1 MSLSWWERQTE
12 KPGAGV
18 RGPWPPG
25 RTAWP
30 SPWRGR
36 AAWRGSGAPRGQQG
50 TVEHAGRGWRAGRTS
65 QAVTTVHAAAR
76 RLWVHVPRHVSVG
89 HGLLRERA
97 RGRGLSRRHV
107 TEHTA
112 AGPAACPLP
121 WPTGGAAGRREIL
134 GTFAWEQEAD
144 GLWGQHG
151 ASPYCVPA
159 RPGEGP
165 CRVTDSRVDRRGD
178 TSRTEEAS
186 STRPSP

>member
-1 MSLSWWERQTE
+1 MGEADGEARSRSARTVAPRQDRLAQPVAWTGGVE
-12 KPGAGV
+12 GQRGPPGAAGN
-18 RGPWPPG
+18 RGARRKRLEGRQDVPG
-25 RTAWP
+25 SDDSA
-30 SPWRGR
+30 
-36 AAWRGSGAPRGQQG
+36 RGSPEAVGPRP
-50 TVEHAGRGWRAGRTS
+50 
-65 QAVTTVHAAAR
+65 AAR
-76 RLWVHVPRHVSVG
+76 QRGARPAPG
-89 HGLLRERA
+89 ERA

-144 GLWGQHG
+144 GLWGQHE

-178 TSRTEEAS
+178 TSRAEEAS